1 MTCDGKSWTQV
12 ASSPATDPLVTAVGG
27 TELHAARYCLAVLGC
42 NSAANPSFGTYQG
55 EIAWNEIGQTEST
68 GGGYSKLFSQP
79 PYQKGVLPGGTQ
91 RSVPDVAYNAAIYH
105 GVLTLWQ
112 GGFWLFGG
120 TSAGSPQMSALIA
133 IADQKAGHDLGFIN
147 TALYHMGQNAFY
159 SRSINDVTSGSNSV
173 IEPDA
178 AGNPVSVQGW
188 NAGSRW
194 DAATGLGSPIGDQLV
209 NNLIHFV
216 SPGDATAVLANSTPH
231 GGNVHAST
239 SRVTPH

>member
-1 MTCDGKSWTQV
+1 
-12 ASSPATDPLVTAVGG
+12 
-27 TELHAARYCLAVLGC
+27 
-42 NSAANPSFGTYQG
+42 
-55 EIAWNEIGQTEST
+55 
-68 GGGYSKLFSQP
+68 
-79 PYQKGVLPGGTQ
+79 VLPGGTQ

-105 GVLTLWQ
+105 GVLTRWQ

-133 IADQKAGHDLGFIN
+133 IADQKSGHDLGFIN

-159 SRSINDVTSGSNSV
+159 SRSINDVTSGGNSV
-173 IEPDA
+173 VEFDA

-188 NAGSRW
+188 SAGARW

-209 NNLIHFV
+209 NNLVHFV

-231 GGNVHAST
+231 GGNSHSGAGKVA
-239 SRVTPH
+239 PH